1 MTSKLVVLKGSPKEN
16 GNSSTLANQAIQ
28 GAIDSG
34 AEVEE
39 FFLHTMDI
47 NACDACDFCKGLEG
61 GNCIVEDDMQQIYPK
76 LIAADAI
83 LLASPVYWFTISA
96 QLKACIDRWYALEGP
111 EGYLLAGKRF
121 GLVLAYG
128 DSDPFNSGAV
138 NAIRTIQD
146 MCSYLEADLVGV
158 VYGSAPDPGDIKKLP
173 ETLQKAYELGGK
185 LAVSE
190 KGAN

>member
-1 MTSKLVVLKGSPKEN
+1 MTSKLVVLKGSPKDN
-16 GNSSTLANQAIQ
+16 GNSSTLANHAIQ
-28 GAIDSG
+28 GARDSG
-34 AEVEE
+34 AEIEE
-39 FFLHTMDI
+39 FFLHNMDI
-47 NACDACDFCKGLEG
+47 NPCDACDFCKGLEG
-61 GNCIVEDDMQQIYPK
+61 GSCIVEDDMQQIYPK

-83 LLASPVYWFTISA
+83 LLASPIYWFTISA

-121 GLVLAYG
+121 GVVLAYG
-128 DSDPFNSGAV
+128 DSDPYNSGAV

-173 ETLQKAYELGGK
+173 ETLQKAYDLGGK
-185 LAVSE
+185 LAVME
-190 KGAN
+190 

>member
-16 GNSSTLANQAIQ
+16 GNSSTLANQAVK
-28 GAIDSG
+28 GARDTG

-39 FFLHTMDI
+39 FFLHDMDI
-47 NACDACDFCKGLEG
+47 SACDACDFCKGLEG
-61 GNCIVEDDMQQIYPK
+61 GSCIVEDDMQQIYPE
-76 LIAADAI
+76 LLSADAI
-83 LLASPVYWFTISA
+83 LLASPVYWFTVSA

-173 ETLQKAYELGGK
+173 ETLQEAYNLGSK
-185 LAVSE
+185 LVLMD
-190 KGAN
+190 

>member
-28 GAIDSG
+28 GAKDSG

-39 FFLHTMDI
+39 FFLQNMDI

-173 ETLQKAYELGGK
+173 ETLQKAYALGGK